1 MENLELK
8 QLVAGLSL
16 EVYRLEKQ
24 PHQCL
29 RAPAVSADEWL
40 KEAEVLA
47 RVASSSV
54 PKRTVLGELGVPRS
68 T

>member
-8 QLVAGLSL
+8 QLVADLSL

-29 RAPAVSADEWL
+29 RAPGSI
-40 KEAEVLA
+40 
-47 RVASSSV
+47 S
-54 PKRTVLGELGVPRS
+54 G
-68 T
+68 